1 MSIQV
6 LAQFMPTIFSFV
18 FMVGMTLSVLSY
30 SLSVYKSLKK
40 DWKQLQK
47 LHQIPCD
54 RCVFFTGEYNLKCT
68 VHPYKAL
75 KEEAI
80 DCVDYRSTKS
90 SR

>member
-6 LAQFMPTIFSFV
+6 ISELIPAIFRLVFIVAIALGSFNY
-18 FMVGMTLSVLSY
+18 LRSAWKSV
-30 SLSVYKSLKK
+30 KK
-40 DWKQLQK
+40 DWQHLRR

-68 VHPYKAL
+68 VHPSKAL

-80 DCVDYRSTKS
+80 DCMDYQCNRSY
-90 SR
+90 